1 MFKCI
6 FNIYI
11 KMYFFNVH
19 KKPWTDTEDTSKN
32 ATCQSVGEGR
42 PVQGWTWDLTSPHPS
57 FFIFILENFKATEK
71 LRKKLN
77 IEHPYILCLDSLIN
91 R

>member
-32 ATCQSVGEGR
+32 ATCQSVGGGQTSSRMDLR
-42 PVQGWTWDLTSPHPS
+42 PHFTPPQ
-57 FFIFILENFKATEK
+57 FFYLYFRK
-71 LRKKLN
+71 L
-77 IEHPYILCLDSLIN
+77 
-91 R
+91 

>member
-1 MFKCI
+1 M
-6 FNIYI
+6 YI
-11 KMYFFNVH
+11 RNLGQIQKILVKMLPVRV
-19 KKPWTDTEDTSKN
+19 W
-32 ATCQSVGEGR
+32 GEGR